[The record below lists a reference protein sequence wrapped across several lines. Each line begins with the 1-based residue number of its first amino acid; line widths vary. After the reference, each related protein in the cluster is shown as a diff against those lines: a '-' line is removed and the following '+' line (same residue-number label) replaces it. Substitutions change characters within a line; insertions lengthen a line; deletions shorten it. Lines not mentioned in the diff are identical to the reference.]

1 MDVLPFCGLLLFTRP
16 SSPLKRFKII
26 TGAAARLHRE

>member
-1 MDVLPFCGLLLFTRP
+1 VLRFPGLFLLTRP
-16 SSPLKRFKII
+16 TSPLERFKII